1 MSQLSILRILSLL
14 VFASP
19 LAALAG
25 DAATILPMTLGK
37 KYTGTLT
44 ASPTNPQGKVCYKL
58 AIESATRLTLNVK
71 TDGVGILKFA
81 VYDQDKVLRFFHNHN
96 NVQNQ
101 PATDGNHLTASRFS
115 FPTVSEASQLCLTTT
130 NPRNGQKYDLVVTGK
145 PSKKAKSR
153 TLPRSNA
160 VSSLSIPPINQNQ
173 PPVPTSIAQKT
184 PAAPKFDA
192 PPPPT
197 GEPYCQIGTWQVT
210 DLSAYW
216 LSTVQ
221 TLTQSKVAD
230 PQMVGY
236 AKVTINK
243 DGYASFEAVDLEQ
256 KYTLKDKNTGA
267 RIDRLGL
274 NLSGSATG
282 RFKSNPDNTLTFNS
296 QNYQR
301 ITTKLNFGSGL
312 KLTGEKLFTIF
323 GDRDTPPVKLPY
335 QCIDRDNLMIRMPTP
350 TGQKLVPIS
359 LKRVN

>member
-14 VFASP
+14 LFASP

-25 DAATILPMTLGK
+25 DASTILPMTLGK

-44 ASPTNPQGKVCYKL
+44 ASPTNPQGEVCYKL

-81 VYDQDKVLRFFHNHN
+81 VYDQAKSLRFFHN
-96 NVQNQ
+96 NVNNQ
-101 PATDGNHLTASRFS
+101 PPTDRDHLIASRFS

-130 NPRNGQKYDLVVTGK
+130 NPRNGQKYDLTVTGK
-145 PSKKAKSR
+145 PSQKAKSR
-153 TLPRSNA
+153 ILSRANA
-160 VSSLSIPPINQNQ
+160 VASLAIPSINYHNLPA
-173 PPVPTSIAQKT
+173 PTLIADKL
-184 PAAPKFDA
+184 PAAPKFDI

-197 GEPYCQIGTWQVT
+197 GEPYCHIGTWQVT
-210 DLSAYW
+210 DLSGYW

-221 TLTQSKVAD
+221 SLTQSKVTA

-256 KYTLKDKNTGA
+256 KYTLNDKNTGA
-267 RIDRLGL
+267 RLDRLGL

-301 ITTKLNFGSGL
+301 LTTKLNFGSGL
-312 KLTGEKLFTIF
+312 KLTGDRLFTIF

-335 QCIDRDNLMIRMPTP
+335 KCLDRDNVIIRMPTP

-359 LKRVN
+359 LRRIN